1 MLNDIVVIKAAISNI
16 NDTLLFVAIPLMG
29 YLKVVHY
36 VHVRINIYTNY
47 AMQRCLRLFTFP
59 FWGLLVSTENFR
71 FFRSKLFIYLLF
83 SSSSFLLLPFSKYL
97 NLYLCLFFLREKK
110 EYGAIN

>member
-71 FFRSKLFIYLLF
+71 FFRSKYLFIYYF
-83 SSSSFLLLPFSKYL
+83 HLLPFCCCHSL
-97 NLYLCLFFLREKK
+97 N
-110 EYGAIN
+110 I